1 MANKFMNKLT
11 WGDSGLRS
19 GADNLVLD
27 SQQIIVTRTDHVPLL
42 RFYESTQTVALGA
55 YEDRRFAVRPAYC
68 QTRSIPIVRRLTG
81 GGTSYLYRKQI
92 NWSLTL
98 PAQRLSIEQWL
109 DTICM
114 AVCRGLYNSGYENI
128 NFKRPNDIYEH
139 GQKMGSVYVGVL
151 DNILIV
157 NGTLYRS
164 LDINTMLRALRV
176 PKEKLTPEGIRTASH
191 HFTTLPS
198 LSNAD
203 LLHLKE
209 SLAQSIA
216 LSCNLPTLMQ
226 IPWVNNTSQ
235 TYLCNHNDITENAHE
250 ITYSG
255 FTITSGGVLHGR
267 IQLDTNIRISSLH
280 LNGNVYIRPYNL
292 FRKIESVLRGAA
304 EGEIMQRMDNLFYE
318 NQWELYRFTPHDIM
332 VLLRR
337 LFEQHR
343 IAAKLS
349 IAPSAASSFMI
360 HDPDGTMDAFD
371 IAAKAD
377 TVLVPYCA
385 KPTWCKWR
393 HNDGCSQ
400 CGKCDVGQ
408 VYKIAREQG
417 LQVTTINN
425 FEHLEITLKALNE
438 RGTKAYLGM
447 CCNNFY
453 IKREY
458 AFRSANMPALLLDI
472 AGANCYDLMQEQSAY
487 SGEFSAE
494 SSIDIDVAEKVIKLA
509 RRESVQ

>member
-1 MANKFMNKLT
+1 MNKLT
-11 WGDSGLRS
+11 WGDSGLRN
-19 GADNLVLD
+19 GADNIVLD
-27 SQQIIVTRTDHVPLL
+27 SQQIIVTRTDHMPLL

-55 YEDRRFAVRPAYC
+55 NEDARFAVRSTYC

-81 GGTSYLYRKQI
+81 GGTSYLYHKQI
-92 NWSLTL
+92 SLSLTL
-98 PAQRLSIEQWL
+98 PAQHLSIEQWL

-114 AVCRGLYNSGYENI
+114 AVCCGLYNSGYENI
-128 NFKRPNDIYEH
+128 NFTRPNDIYEN
-139 GQKMGSVYVGVL
+139 GQKLGSVYVGVL
-151 DNILIV
+151 DNVLIA
-157 NGTLYRS
+157 NATLYRS

-176 PKEKLTPEGIRTASH
+176 PKEKLTPEGMRTASH

-198 LSNAD
+198 LSSAD

-226 IPWVNNTSQ
+226 IQWVNTTSQ
-235 TYLCNHNDITENAHE
+235 TYLCDHNNLTENAHE

-267 IQLDTNIRISSLH
+267 IQLDTNIRILSLH

-304 EGEIMQRMDNLFYE
+304 EGEIMQRMDNLLYE
-318 NQWELYRFTPHDIM
+318 NPWELYRFTPQDIM

-360 HDPDGTMDAFD
+360 HDPDGTLDAFD

-453 IKREY
+453 INREY

-472 AGANCYDLMQEQSAY
+472 SGANCYDLMQEQSAY
-487 SGEFSAE
+487 SGAFSAE
-494 SSIDIDVAEKVIKLA
+494 SSIDIEVAEKVIKLV
-509 RRESVQ
+509 RPESLQ

>member
-1 MANKFMNKLT
+1 MGKRFMNKLT
-11 WGDSGLRS
+11 WGDSGLRN
-19 GADNLVLD
+19 GADNIVLD

-42 RFYESTQTVALGA
+42 RFYENTQTVALGA
-55 YEDRRFAVRPAYC
+55 YEDKNFAVRTAYC
-68 QTRSIPIVRRLTG
+68 QTRSIPIIRRITG
-81 GGTSYLYRKQI
+81 GGTSYLYPKQI
-92 NWSLTL
+92 SWSLTL

-109 DTICM
+109 DIICM

-128 NFKRPNDIYEH
+128 KFNRPNDIYAHE
-139 GQKMGSVYVGVL
+139 QKLGNVHVGML
-151 DNILIV
+151 DNILIA

-176 PKEKLTPEGIRTASH
+176 PKEKLTLAGIRTATC

-198 LSNAD
+198 LSDAD
-203 LLHLKE
+203 LLQLKE

-216 LSCNLPTLMQ
+216 RSCNLPTLMQ
-226 IPWVNNTSQ
+226 VPWVNNTSQ
-235 TYLCNHNDITENAHE
+235 TYVCNHNDLTENAHE
-250 ITYSG
+250 ITYSS
-255 FTITSGGVLHGR
+255 FTITPGGILHGR
-267 IQLDTNIRISSLH
+267 IQLDANIRISSLH
-280 LNGNVYIRPYNL
+280 LTGNVYIRPHNL

-304 EGEIMQRMDNLFYE
+304 EGEIMHRMDNLFYE
-318 NQWELYRFTPHDIM
+318 NQWELYRFTPQHIM

-337 LFEQHR
+337 LFEQHT

-371 IAAKAD
+371 IVAKAD

-408 VYKIAREQG
+408 VYQIARQQG
-417 LQVTTINN
+417 LQVTTVTN
-425 FEHLEITLKALNE
+425 FEHLEITLKALKE
-438 RGTKAYLGM
+438 RGTKSYLGM

-494 SSIDIDVAEKVIKLA
+494 SSIDLGVAEKVIKLA
-509 RRESVQ
+509 RREPVQ

>member
-1 MANKFMNKLT
+1 MNKLT
-11 WGDSGLRS
+11 WGDSGLRN
-19 GADNLVLD
+19 GADNIVLD
-27 SQQIIVTRTDHVPLL
+27 SQQIIVTRTDHMPLL

-55 YEDRRFAVRPAYC
+55 NEDARFAVRSTYC

-81 GGTSYLYRKQI
+81 GGTSYLYHKQI
-92 NWSLTL
+92 SLSLTL
-98 PAQRLSIEQWL
+98 PAQHLSIEQWL

-114 AVCRGLYNSGYENI
+114 AVCCGLYNSGYENI
-128 NFKRPNDIYEH
+128 NFKRPNDIYEN
-139 GQKMGSVYVGVL
+139 GQKLGSVYVGVL
-151 DNILIV
+151 DNVLIA
-157 NGTLYRS
+157 NATLYRS

-176 PKEKLTPEGIRTASH
+176 PKEKLTPEGMRTASH

-198 LSNAD
+198 LSSAD

-226 IPWVNNTSQ
+226 IPWVNTTSQ
-235 TYLCNHNDITENAHE
+235 TYLCDHNNLTENAHE

-304 EGEIMQRMDNLFYE
+304 EGEIMQRMDNLLYE
-318 NQWELYRFTPHDIM
+318 NPWELYRFTPQDIM

-360 HDPDGTMDAFD
+360 HDPDGTLDAFD

-408 VYKIAREQG
+408 VYKIAREQE

-472 AGANCYDLMQEQSAY
+472 SGANCYDLMQEQSAY

-494 SSIDIDVAEKVIKLA
+494 SSIDIEVAEKVIKLV
-509 RRESVQ
+509 RPESLQ